1 MNIPKAKLWFSDNFK
16 NWILSQE
23 PKKLPKAPAY
33 EKHVLPKPMN
43 DGEIISEWK
52 IGPYS
57 VPEFLVLIKALIKKQ
72 PKGEDGPLLTND
84 HANIF
89 YVQLED
95 RMVAVRVYWYSE
107 YREWRC
113 NAFDLDVNWSDGV
126 CVFSRSPT
134 SQNLIVSDLDGEI
147 IKIKG
152 VEYKLTKL
160 K

>member
-16 NWILSQE
+16 DWILSQE
-23 PKKLPKAPAY
+23 PKKLPKASAY
-33 EKHVLPKPMN
+33 EKYVLPKPMN
-43 DGEIISEWK
+43 DGEIISEWN
-52 IGPYS
+52 IDPYS
-57 VPEFLVLIKALIKKQ
+57 VPEFLALIKELIGKQ
-72 PKGEDGPLLTND
+72 PNGEDGLLLND

-89 YVQLED
+89 YVQLEY
-95 RMVAVRVYWYSE
+95 RMVAVRVFWDSVLC
-107 YREWRC
+107 EWRC

-126 CVFSRSPT
+126 CVFFRSLT
-134 SQNLIVSDLDGEI
+134 SQNLSVSDLDGEI